1 MKDFL
6 QKVSLRLSMVLMAVL
21 CSAALSYGQ
30 EDTTIKHKVYLYTY
44 GDLTVDCPT
53 EIESGNDLNFSV
65 KKATGVDYYVSVYR
79 GAQVSSV
86 SKVGDS
92 SDDYVLETVET
103 PVSVYVIAYD
113 KITANGEVYNVYPAT
128 LIAYCSSPNTA
139 TSSNLELK
147 NVVTVNGKNYPV
159 TSYTG
164 VYNDITTITSIT
176 LPSMPSTFNRYS
188 FDIASIAKQP
198 GLKEVHAKSVDP
210 SVYSVTHYQ
219 YNINNVEGLTLYVP
233 TGCKEAYQAKTPWN
247 QFKEIIEE
255 PMDDECSV
263 YVVGKGIASH
273 NAPAT
278 VKRGSDLK
286 VDVVLESG
294 YYGTQTSFSYSNI
307 NSDIF
312 VYVILY
318 EKKASGNYVY
328 KYLEYAGT
336 VSLEG
341 INTSLKSD
349 GASSLKEAVI
359 PYVVNID
366 GNWHLVKEVMNN
378 AFSGQTALEKIIIE
392 SDLTIA
398 AKAFTGCTALKE
410 IHCKSMTPP
419 SFYKGDVDTEKCT
432 LYVPKG
438 AKDAYLKSST
448 WKDFTNIVEEE
459 VTNSSTANAEVK
471 ADAVKVWGTN
481 GNLHIQTATPQTAY
495 IVTFSGQIYRIINL
509 PGGDYE
515 TTLPKGAYI
524 IRIGEQTFKVQ
535 M

>member
-1 MKDFL
+1 
-6 QKVSLRLSMVLMAVL
+6 
-21 CSAALSYGQ
+21 
-30 EDTTIKHKVYLYTY
+30 
-44 GDLTVDCPT
+44 
-53 EIESGNDLNFSV
+53 
-65 KKATGVDYYVSVYR
+65 
-79 GAQVSSV
+79 
-86 SKVGDS
+86 
-92 SDDYVLETVET
+92 
-103 PVSVYVIAYD
+103 
-113 KITANGEVYNVYPAT
+113 
-128 LIAYCSSPNTA
+128 
-139 TSSNLELK
+139 
-147 NVVTVNGKNYPV
+147 
-159 TSYTG
+159 
-164 VYNDITTITSIT
+164 
-176 LPSMPSTFNRYS
+176 MPSTFNRYS

-233 TGCKEAYQAKTPWN
+233 TGCKEAYQAKTPWI

-312 VYVILY
+312 VYVIPY